1 MTTENMETFAYMAA
15 AFIGISL
22 GLIGGG
28 GSIMT
33 VPVLVYL
40 FGISPLLATSYSLF
54 IVGSTSMVG
63 AFNNY
68 RKGFV
73 NIKTALLFG
82 ISSISTVFLTRKFII
97 PAIPAHIATI
107 GRFNISQDMLTMVLF
122 AILMLLAA
130 TAMIRNSE
138 QSYNSK
144 QPYNSKQSHSSRR
157 SNSIGRL
164 LPKTANF
171 KQTDNADLAR
181 ILRAVERPV
190 NLPRLLFYGTGI
202 GLTTGIL
209 GAGGGFLLI
218 PTLVLLVG
226 LPMKE
231 AVGTSLLIIALNSL
245 IGFTGDLGHFT
256 INWFFLIKITS
267 IAIIGIFGGGYLNGK
282 MPADSLK
289 KGFGI
294 FVLVMGFYII
304 LRELVFK
311 PL

>member
-1 MTTENMETFAYMAA
+1 METFAYLASA
-15 AFIGISL
+15 LIGLSL

-40 FGISPLLATSYSLF
+40 FGVSPMMATSYSLF

-63 AFNNY
+63 AFSNY

-107 GRFNISQDMLTMVLF
+107 AGFSISQNLLTMVLF
-122 AILMLLAA
+122 AVLMVLAA
-130 TAMIRNSE
+130 TSMIRSGMVRRADASDGSQTAENFSAANE
-138 QSYNSK
+138 ASDESK
-144 QPYNSKQSHSSRR
+144 PVD
-157 SNSIGRL
+157 
-164 LPKTANF
+164 LPK
-171 KQTDNADLAR
+171 
-181 ILRAVERPV
+181 
-190 NLPRLLFYGTGI
+190 LLMYGIAI
-202 GLTTGIL
+202 GLATGIL

-231 AVGTSLLIIALNSL
+231 AIGTSLLIIALNSL
-245 IGFTGDLGHFT
+245 IGFTGDLGHF
-256 INWFFLIKITS
+256 IMDWVFLLKITG
-267 IAIIGIFGGGYLNGK
+267 IAIIGIFIGGYLNKKIDG
-282 MPADSLK
+282 ARLK

-294 FVLVMGFYII
+294 FVLVMGIYII
-304 LRELVFK
+304 LRELILK
-311 PL
+311 H